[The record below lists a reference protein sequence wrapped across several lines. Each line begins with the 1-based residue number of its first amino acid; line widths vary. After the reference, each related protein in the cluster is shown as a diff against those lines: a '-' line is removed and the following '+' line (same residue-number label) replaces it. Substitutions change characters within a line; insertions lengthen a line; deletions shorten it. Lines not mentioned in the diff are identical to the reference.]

1 MCSALWMRKPRPTS
15 TPQVF
20 KTLAS
25 SGPAAGPLC
34 CDLFADVHLY
44 LEYEV
49 DLERD
54 VEVWDLG
61 FSEF

>member
-1 MCSALWMRKPRPTS
+1 MRKPHPTS
-15 TPQVF
+15 TPQLS

-25 SGPAAGPLC
+25 SGPAADPLC

-49 DLERD
+49 DLES
-54 VEVWDLG
+54 VAVVGDLG

>member
-1 MCSALWMRKPRPTS
+1 MCSALRMRKPRPTS
-15 TPQVF
+15 TPQVS

-25 SGPAAGPLC
+25 SGLAAGPLF

-49 DLERD
+49 DLERA
-54 VEVWDLG
+54 VEIGDSR
-61 FSEF
+61 F

>member
-1 MCSALWMRKPRPTS
+1 MCAALLSRQPRPTS
-15 TPQVF
+15 PSRVA

-25 SGPAAGPLC
+25 GRVADPLF
-34 CDLFADVHLY
+34 CDLFADVHLH

-54 VEVWDLG
+54 VEVGDLG